1 MIDEKVEPF
10 YDEVTRRNPGEVEFH
25 QAVREVLESLGP
37 VLAKYPEFAAHKII
51 ERICEPERQIIFRVP
66 WRDDRGEVHI
76 NRGFRVEFN
85 SALGPYKGG
94 LRFHPSVYLG
104 IVKFLGFEQV
114 FKNALTGM
122 PLGGGKGGSDF
133 DPKGKSDDEV
143 MAFCQSFMT
152 ELYRHLGEYTA
163 VPAGDIGVGVR
174 EIGYLFG

>member
-1 MIDEKVEPF
+1 VIDEKAEPF
-10 YDEVTRRNPGEVEFH
+10 YDEIVRRNQGEAEFH

-37 VLAKYPEFAAHKII
+37 VLTKYPEFTEHKII
-51 ERICEPERQIIFRVP
+51 ERICEPERQIIFRFPGATTGVRCTSTAGSGSSSTVP
-66 WRDDRGEVHI
+66 WGRTRAVYASTRRCIGDREVPRLRAGLQDRADRHAA
-76 NRGFRVEFN
+76 RRRQGR
-85 SALGPYKGG
+85 LG
-94 LRFHPSVYLG
+94 L
-104 IVKFLGFEQV
+104 
-114 FKNALTGM
+114 
-122 PLGGGKGGSDF
+122 